1 MSTPSPA
8 NPPGP
13 ANRGGA
19 PRQPLSLEDS
29 VAALA
34 RLNDQMAQL
43 NAKLEYLRLL
53 LKLGVK

>member
-8 NPPGP
+8 NPPDP
-13 ANRGGA
+13 LNQSSA
-19 PRQPLSLEDS
+19 PRRPLSLEDS

-34 RLNDQMAQL
+34 RLNDQMTQL

>member
-1 MSTPSPA
+1 MSTPTPA
-8 NPPGP
+8 TPPNPG
-13 ANRGGA
+13 AA

-34 RLNDQMAQL
+34 RLNDQMLQL